1 MTPIFKN
8 VSVGNEV
15 KIDLDV
21 FWECWFLQ
29 DEDLPDDLRVGINIF
44 KMRAWLEKLQ
54 KERGV
59 NVESVEYRKSS
70 NGHVHMRLIMR
81 KDIAALDA
89 FMLRAWFLDDK
100 TRMAL
105 DLKRYLLTGDIE
117 KMNRLFDEKATSSG
131 IRKAGP
137 WTSLD
142 KIPSDLPP
150 KDVLRMI
157 ISERQRT
164 GKKEES

>member
-1 MTPIFKN
+1 MIPLFRN

-29 DEDLPDDLRVGINIF
+29 DEDLSDDLRIGINIF
-44 KMRAWLEKLQ
+44 KMRAWLEKLRS
-54 KERGV
+54 ERGI

-100 TRMAL
+100 TRLSL

-117 KMNRLFDEKATSSG
+117 KMNRLFDEKGTRDG
-131 IRKAGP
+131 TKKAGP
-137 WTSLD
+137 WISLD
-142 KIPSDLPP
+142 KIPQDLPS
-150 KDVLRMI
+150 KDVLLMI
-157 ISERQRT
+157 VSERQRT
-164 GKKEES
+164 GKKESS